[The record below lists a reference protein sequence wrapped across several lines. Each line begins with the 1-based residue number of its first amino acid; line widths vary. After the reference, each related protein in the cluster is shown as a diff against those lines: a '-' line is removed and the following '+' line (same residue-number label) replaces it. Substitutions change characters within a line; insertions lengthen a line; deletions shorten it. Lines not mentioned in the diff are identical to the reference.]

1 MAATRLS
8 DSQKQE
14 LVARFCGGASLQQ
27 LATLFGCSPTTVS
40 RTAKAAIDLADYEL
54 LLKQLKAQRGGSSRG
69 DGGLVGEL
77 PLEME
82 EEDEDGSSPEAIPA
96 PEGPVD
102 CGDATETGDASQIG
116 DGIAIGDG
124 DGDDVAAAL
133 SPSEPGELPELAT
146 TVSSYGLEEPAEAV
160 AEPAVVPAVP
170 RPILGRRRSGAAT
183 PGTPATPLSDADQAP
198 ADLSEQ
204 AGLETDF
211 AVAQPPLGTLPL
223 PASAPAPGAGAGQTP
238 ADLAPAAAGPGEL
251 AIDDADDFG
260 ADDAED
266 GEDDLSDDPGEEI
279 CFAQG
284 ETFVAIP
291 VGPIIDDL
299 AIHEAVPFSAAV
311 LPSSAFLLVDKTVE
325 LQARPLRELPELGRL
340 AADELDRQA
349 LVVFVNPRQAKRQC
363 GRTQRVIPLPDP
375 SLLERTAPYLMAQG
389 ITRLVIEGALYA
401 LPGA

>member
-77 PLEME
+77 PLEIEEE
-82 EEDEDGSSPEAIPA
+82 EEDGASPEAIPA
-96 PEGPVD
+96 SEGPVD
-102 CGDATETGDASQIG
+102 CGDATETGDASEIG

-124 DGDDVAAAL
+124 DAVGAAAAL
-133 SPSEPGELPELAT
+133 TPSEPGERLELAT
-146 TVSSYGLEEPAEAV
+146 TVSSYGLEEPSEAV
-160 AEPAVVPAVP
+160 AEPAVNPAVP
-170 RPILGRRRSGAAT
+170 RPILGRRRRSGAAT

-211 AVAQPPLGTLPL
+211 AGAQPPLGTLPL
-223 PASAPAPGAGAGQTP
+223 PAS
-238 ADLAPAAAGPGEL
+238 APAAAGPGEL

>member
-82 EEDEDGSSPEAIPA
+82 VEDEDGAMPEAIPA
-96 PEGPVD
+96 SEGPVD
-102 CGDATETGDASQIG
+102 CGDANETDDASEIG

-124 DGDDVAAAL
+124 AAVGDAAAL
-133 SPSEPGELPELAT
+133 TPSEPGERLELAT
-146 TVSSYGLEEPAEAV
+146 TVSSYGLEEPTEAV
-160 AEPAVVPAVP
+160 AEPAVVPEIP
-170 RPILGRRRSGAAT
+170 KPILGRRRRSGAAT
-183 PGTPATPLSDADQAP
+183 PSTPATPLPDTDLAAANLSGQVGLQA
-198 ADLSEQ
+198 E
-204 AGLETDF
+204 
-211 AVAQPPLGTLPL
+211 
-223 PASAPAPGAGAGQTP
+223 
-238 ADLAPAAAGPGEL
+238 LAPAAAGPGEL

-279 CFAQG
+279 SFAQG

-401 LPGA
+401 LPGT

>member
-69 DGGLVGEL
+69 DGGLMAEL
-77 PLEME
+77 PLEIE
-82 EEDEDGSSPEAIPA
+82 TDQEDGARPEAIPA
-96 PEGPVD
+96 SEGP
-102 CGDATETGDASQIG
+102 GGYGDASDIVEASDIG
-116 DGIAIGDG
+116 APTDIGEAT
-124 DGDDVAAAL
+124 DVGEAVGAAAAL
-133 SPSEPGELPELAT
+133 TPSEPGEPPELAT
-146 TVSSYGLEEPAEAV
+146 TGSSHGLEEPAEAV
-160 AEPAVVPAVP
+160 AQPAVVTEVS
-170 RPILGRRRSGAAT
+170 RPILGRRRRSGAAT
-183 PGTPATPLSDADQAP
+183 PSTPATPLPDADQAAPNLSGQVGLQQVGLQQVGLQAELDP
-198 ADLSEQ
+198 A
-204 AGLETDF
+204 
-211 AVAQPPLGTLPL
+211 
-223 PASAPAPGAGAGQTP
+223 
-238 ADLAPAAAGPGEL
+238 ADPAPAAAGPGEL

>member
-82 EEDEDGSSPEAIPA
+82 VEDEDGAMPEAIPA
-96 PEGPVD
+96 SEAPVGY
-102 CGDATETGDASQIG
+102 GDATVISDATDIGEGDGHGDAV
-116 DGIAIGDG
+116 DA
-124 DGDDVAAAL
+124 AAAL
-133 SPSEPGELPELAT
+133 TPSEPGERPELAT
-146 TVSSYGLEEPAEAV
+146 TVSSYGHEEPAEAV
-160 AEPAVVPAVP
+160 AEPAVAPEVP
-170 RPILGRRRSGAAT
+170 RPILGRRRRSGAAT
-183 PGTPATPLSDADQAP
+183 PGTPASPLSDTDQAP
-198 ADLSEQ
+198 ADVSGQ
-204 AGLETDF
+204 VGLET
-211 AVAQPPLGTLPL
+211 G
-223 PASAPAPGAGAGQTP
+223 
-238 ADLAPAAAGPGEL
+238 LAPAAAGPSEL

-266 GEDDLSDDPGEEI
+266 CEDDLSDDPGEEI
-279 CFAQG
+279 FFAQG

-299 AIHEAVPFSAAV
+299 AIHEAVPFSAAI

-401 LPGA
+401 LPGT

>member
-69 DGGLVGEL
+69 DGGLLAEL
-77 PLEME
+77 PLETATDQE
-82 EEDEDGSSPEAIPA
+82 AGARPEAIHVS
-96 PEGPVD
+96 EGPVG
-102 CGDATETGDASQIG
+102 CGDGTDIG
-116 DGIAIGDG
+116 EANDMGEPIDIGEAVG
-124 DGDDVAAAL
+124 AAAAL
-133 SPSEPGELPELAT
+133 TPSEPGEPPELAT
-146 TVSSYGLEEPAEAV
+146 TVSSCGLEEPAEAV
-160 AEPAVVPAVP
+160 AEPAVLTEIS
-170 RPILGRRRSGAAT
+170 RPILGRRRRSGAAI
-183 PGTPATPLSDADQAP
+183 PSTPATPLPD
-198 ADLSEQ
+198 
-204 AGLETDF
+204 
-211 AVAQPPLGTLPL
+211 
-223 PASAPAPGAGAGQTP
+223 
-238 ADLAPAAAGPGEL
+238 ADLAAANLSGQVGLQQVGLHAELDTAADPAPAATGPGEL

-266 GEDDLSDDPGEEI
+266 GEDDLSDDAGEENF
-279 CFAQG
+279 FAQG

-401 LPGA
+401 LPGT

>member
-1 MAATRLS
+1 
-8 DSQKQE
+8 
-14 LVARFCGGASLQQ
+14 
-27 LATLFGCSPTTVS
+27 
-40 RTAKAAIDLADYEL
+40 
-54 LLKQLKAQRGGSSRG
+54 
-69 DGGLVGEL
+69 
-77 PLEME
+77 
-82 EEDEDGSSPEAIPA
+82 
-96 PEGPVD
+96 
-102 CGDATETGDASQIG
+102 
-116 DGIAIGDG
+116 
-124 DGDDVAAAL
+124 
-133 SPSEPGELPELAT
+133 
-146 TVSSYGLEEPAEAV
+146 VSSCGLEEPAEAV
-160 AEPAVVPAVP
+160 AEPAVLTEIS
-170 RPILGRRRSGAAT
+170 RPILGRRRRSGAAI
-183 PGTPATPLSDADQAP
+183 PSTPATPLPD
-198 ADLSEQ
+198 
-204 AGLETDF
+204 
-211 AVAQPPLGTLPL
+211 
-223 PASAPAPGAGAGQTP
+223 
-238 ADLAPAAAGPGEL
+238 ADLAAANLSGQVGLQQVGLYAELDTAADPAPAATGPGEL

-266 GEDDLSDDPGEEI
+266 GEDDLSDDAGEENF
-279 CFAQG
+279 FAQG

>member
-54 LLKQLKAQRGGSSRG
+54 LLKQLKAQRGGSSRS

-77 PLEME
+77 PLEIEEE
-82 EEDEDGSSPEAIPA
+82 EEDDDEDGARPEAIPA
-96 PEGPVD
+96 SEGPVD
-102 CGDATETGDASQIG
+102 CGDATEIGDASEIG

-124 DGDDVAAAL
+124 DGDEVAAAL
-133 SPSEPGELPELAT
+133 TPSEPGERLELAT

-160 AEPAVVPAVP
+160 AEPAVLPAVS
-170 RPILGRRRSGAAT
+170 RPILGRRRRSGAAT
-183 PGTPATPLSDADQAP
+183 PGTPATPLPDP
-198 ADLSEQ
+198 DLAAANLSGQ
-204 AGLETDF
+204 VGLET
-211 AVAQPPLGTLPL
+211 Q
-223 PASAPAPGAGAGQTP
+223 
-238 ADLAPAAAGPGEL
+238 LAPAAAGPGEL

-266 GEDDLSDDPGEEI
+266 GEDDLSDDPGEENS
-279 CFAQG
+279 FAQG

>member
-69 DGGLVGEL
+69 DGGLMAEL
-77 PLEME
+77 PLEIE
-82 EEDEDGSSPEAIPA
+82 TDQEDGARPEAIPA
-96 PEGPVD
+96 SEGP
-102 CGDATETGDASQIG
+102 GGYGDASDIVEASDIG
-116 DGIAIGDG
+116 APTDIGEAT
-124 DGDDVAAAL
+124 DVGEAVGAAAAL
-133 SPSEPGELPELAT
+133 TPSEPGEPPELAT
-146 TVSSYGLEEPAEAV
+146 TGSSHGLEEPAEAV
-160 AEPAVVPAVP
+160 AQPAVVTEVS
-170 RPILGRRRSGAAT
+170 RPILGRRRRSGAAT
-183 PGTPATPLSDADQAP
+183 PSTPATPLPDADQAAPNLSGQVGLQQVGLQQVGLQQVGLQAELDP
-198 ADLSEQ
+198 A
-204 AGLETDF
+204 
-211 AVAQPPLGTLPL
+211 
-223 PASAPAPGAGAGQTP
+223 
-238 ADLAPAAAGPGEL
+238 ADPAPAAAGPGEL

>member
-69 DGGLVGEL
+69 DGGLLGEL

-82 EEDEDGSSPEAIPA
+82 VDQEDGARPEAIPA
-96 PEGPVD
+96 SEAPV
-102 CGDATETGDASQIG
+102 GYGEATDIG

-124 DGDDVAAAL
+124 DAVGADL
-133 SPSEPGELPELAT
+133 TPSEPGEPPELAT
-146 TVSSYGLEEPAEAV
+146 TVSSYGLEEPADAV
-160 AEPAVVPAVP
+160 AEPAVDPEVP
-170 RPILGRRRSGAAT
+170 RPILGRRRRSGAAT
-183 PGTPATPLSDADQAP
+183 PSTPATPLSDTDQAP

-211 AVAQPPLGTLPL
+211 AGAQPPLGTLPV
-223 PASAPAPGAGAGQTP
+223 PASAQAPGAGQTP

-266 GEDDLSDDPGEEI
+266 GEDDLSDDPGEENT
-279 CFAQG
+279 FAQG

>member
-69 DGGLVGEL
+69 DGGLLAEL
-77 PLEME
+77 PLEIATD
-82 EEDEDGSSPEAIPA
+82 EEDEPRPEAIPA
-96 PEGPVD
+96 SEGPVG
-102 CGDATETGDASQIG
+102 CGEANDIVEPTDIGEAIDVGEAT
-116 DGIAIGDG
+116 
-124 DGDDVAAAL
+124 DVGEAVGAAAAL
-133 SPSEPGELPELAT
+133 TPSEPGEPPELAT

-160 AEPAVVPAVP
+160 PEPVVVTEVS
-170 RPILGRRRSGAAT
+170 RPILGRRRRSGAAT
-183 PGTPATPLSDADQAP
+183 PSTPATPLPDAELAATNLSGQVGLQQVGLQAELDP
-198 ADLSEQ
+198 A
-204 AGLETDF
+204 
-211 AVAQPPLGTLPL
+211 
-223 PASAPAPGAGAGQTP
+223 
-238 ADLAPAAAGPGEL
+238 ADPAPAAAGPGEL

>member
-77 PLEME
+77 PLAME
-82 EEDEDGSSPEAIPA
+82 IEDEDGARSEAIPA
-96 PEGPVD
+96 SEGPVD
-102 CGDATETGDASQIG
+102 CGD
-116 DGIAIGDG
+116 GDG
-124 DGDDVAAAL
+124 DAAAL
-133 SPSEPGELPELAT
+133 TPSEPGERPELAT
-146 TVSSYGLEEPAEAV
+146 TMSSYGLEEPVEAV
-160 AEPAVVPAVP
+160 AEPGVDPEVP
-170 RPILGRRRSGAAT
+170 RPILGRRRRSGAAT
-183 PGTPATPLSDADQAP
+183 PSTPATPLSDTDQAA
-198 ADLSEQ
+198 ADLSGQ
-204 AGLETDF
+204 VGLETE
-211 AVAQPPLGTLPL
+211 
-223 PASAPAPGAGAGQTP
+223 
-238 ADLAPAAAGPGEL
+238 LAPAAAGPGEL

-266 GEDDLSDDPGEEI
+266 GEEDLSDDPGEEI
-279 CFAQG
+279 SFAQG

>member
-69 DGGLVGEL
+69 DGGLLGGL

-82 EEDEDGSSPEAIPA
+82 IEDGDGDGAGPEAIPGSNA
-96 PEGPVD
+96 PLGY
-102 CGDATETGDASQIG
+102 GDASEIG
-116 DGIAIGDG
+116 DAIAIGDAV
-124 DGDDVAAAL
+124 DVAAAL
-133 SPSEPGELPELAT
+133 TPSEPGERPELAT

-160 AEPAVVPAVP
+160 AEPAVDPEVPK
-170 RPILGRRRSGAAT
+170 PILGRRRRSGAITA
-183 PGTPATPLSDADQAP
+183 GTPTTPLSETDQAP
-198 ADLSEQ
+198 AQLSGQ

-211 AVAQPPLGTLPL
+211 AGAQPPSGTLTE

-238 ADLAPAAAGPGEL
+238 ADPAPAAAGPGEL

-266 GEDDLSDDPGEEI
+266 GEDDLSDDAGEENF
-279 CFAQG
+279 FAQG

>member
-69 DGGLVGEL
+69 DGCLLGEL
-77 PLEME
+77 PLEIE
-82 EEDEDGSSPEAIPA
+82 AEDEDGAKPEAIPA
-96 PEGPVD
+96 VSEAPVD
-102 CGDATETGDASQIG
+102 YGDASEIG
-116 DGIAIGDG
+116 DGIGDG
-124 DGDDVAAAL
+124 DAIDIGEAVGAAAAL
-133 SPSEPGELPELAT
+133 TPSEPGKRPELDT

-160 AEPAVVPAVP
+160 AEPAVDLAVP
-170 RPILGRRRSGAAT
+170 SPILGRRRRSGAITA
-183 PGTPATPLSDADQAP
+183 GTPTTPLSDTDQAP
-198 ADLSEQ
+198 AELSGH
-204 AGLETDF
+204 AGLET
-211 AVAQPPLGTLPL
+211 
-223 PASAPAPGAGAGQTP
+223 
-238 ADLAPAAAGPGEL
+238 DLAPAAAAPGEL

-299 AIHEAVPFSAAV
+299 AIHEAVPFRAAV

-389 ITRLVIEGALYA
+389 ITRLVIEGALYS

>member
-82 EEDEDGSSPEAIPA
+82 EEDEDRARPEAIPGSEA
-96 PEGPVD
+96 PVGS
-102 CGDATETGDASQIG
+102 GDASEIGDASEVG

-124 DGDDVAAAL
+124 NGVAAAL
-133 SPSEPGELPELAT
+133 TPSEPGERAELAT

-160 AEPAVVPAVP
+160 AEPAVDPEVP
-170 RPILGRRRSGAAT
+170 RPILGRRRRSGAAT
-183 PGTPATPLSDADQAP
+183 PSTPTTPLSETDQAP
-198 ADLSEQ
+198 ADLSGQ
-204 AGLETDF
+204 AGLKTDF
-211 AVAQPPLGTLPL
+211 AGAQPPLGTLPE
-223 PASAPAPGAGAGQTP
+223 PASAPALGAGQTP
-238 ADLAPAAAGPGEL
+238 ANLAPAAAGPGEL

-260 ADDAED
+260 AED
-266 GEDDLSDDPGEEI
+266 GEEDLSDDPGEEI
-279 CFAQG
+279 FFAQG

-401 LPGA
+401 LPGT

>member
-54 LLKQLKAQRGGSSRG
+54 LLKQLKAQRGGSSRS

-77 PLEME
+77 PLEI
-82 EEDEDGSSPEAIPA
+82 EEDEDGARPEAITGSEA
-96 PEGPVD
+96 PVGY
-102 CGDATETGDASQIG
+102 GDATE
-116 DGIAIGDG
+116 IGDG
-124 DGDDVAAAL
+124 DGIGDGDDAAAAL
-133 SPSEPGELPELAT
+133 TPSEPGERLELAT

-170 RPILGRRRSGAAT
+170 RPILGRRRRSGAAT
-183 PGTPATPLSDADQAP
+183 PSTPATPLSDTDQAP
-198 ADLSEQ
+198 ADLSGQ
-204 AGLETDF
+204 VGLET
-211 AVAQPPLGTLPL
+211 
-223 PASAPAPGAGAGQTP
+223 
-238 ADLAPAAAGPGEL
+238 DLAPAAAGPGEL

>member
-77 PLEME
+77 PLEV
-82 EEDEDGSSPEAIPA
+82 EEDEDGASPEAIPSS
-96 PEGPVD
+96 EGPVD
-102 CGDATETGDASQIG
+102 CGDATETGDASEIG

-124 DGDDVAAAL
+124 DGDGDGDEVAAAL
-133 SPSEPGELPELAT
+133 TPSEPGERLELAT

-170 RPILGRRRSGAAT
+170 RPILGGRRRSGAAT
-183 PGTPATPLSDADQAP
+183 PGTPATPLSDSYQAP
-198 ADLSEQ
+198 ADLSEK

-211 AVAQPPLGTLPL
+211 AGAQPPLRTLPL
-223 PASAPAPGAGAGQTP
+223 PAP
-238 ADLAPAAAGPGEL
+238 APAAAGTGEL

-279 CFAQG
+279 SFAQG

>member
-54 LLKQLKAQRGGSSRG
+54 LLKRLKAQRGGSSRS
-69 DGGLVGEL
+69 DGGLVEEL
-77 PLEME
+77 PLEI
-82 EEDEDGSSPEAIPA
+82 EEDEDGASPEAIPGSEA
-96 PEGPVD
+96 PFGY
-102 CGDATETGDASQIG
+102 GDASEIG
-116 DGIAIGDG
+116 GGIAIGDG
-124 DGDDVAAAL
+124 YGDAVGAAL
-133 SPSEPGELPELAT
+133 TPSEPGEEPELAT

-160 AEPAVVPAVP
+160 AEPAVDPEVP
-170 RPILGRRRSGAAT
+170 RPILGRRRRSGAAT
-183 PGTPATPLSDADQAP
+183 PSTPATPLSDTDQAP
-198 ADLSEQ
+198 ADLSGQ
-204 AGLETDF
+204 VGLETE
-211 AVAQPPLGTLPL
+211 
-223 PASAPAPGAGAGQTP
+223 
-238 ADLAPAAAGPGEL
+238 LAPAAAGPGEL

-266 GEDDLSDDPGEEI
+266 GEDDLSDDPGEENT
-279 CFAQG
+279 FAQG

-291 VGPIIDDL
+291 VGPIINDL
-299 AIHEAVPFSAAV
+299 AINAAVPFSAAV

>member
-1 MAATRLS
+1 MVSLASERPMAATRLS

-54 LLKQLKAQRGGSSRG
+54 LLKQLKAQRSGSSRG

-82 EEDEDGSSPEAIPA
+82 EEDEDGASPEAIPA
-96 PEGPVD
+96 SEGPVD
-102 CGDATETGDASQIG
+102 CGDATETGDANEIG

-124 DGDDVAAAL
+124 DAVGAAAAL
-133 SPSEPGELPELAT
+133 MPSEPEERLELAT

-160 AEPAVVPAVP
+160 ADPAVDPEVP
-170 RPILGRRRSGAAT
+170 RPILGRRRRSGAAT
-183 PGTPATPLSDADQAP
+183 PSTPATPLSDTDQAP
-198 ADLSEQ
+198 ANLSGQ
-204 AGLETDF
+204 VGLETE
-211 AVAQPPLGTLPL
+211 
-223 PASAPAPGAGAGQTP
+223 
-238 ADLAPAAAGPGEL
+238 LAPAAAGPGEL

-279 CFAQG
+279 CFDQG

-401 LPGA
+401 LPGT

>member
-1 MAATRLS
+1 
-8 DSQKQE
+8 
-14 LVARFCGGASLQQ
+14 
-27 LATLFGCSPTTVS
+27 LFGCSPTTVS

-77 PLEME
+77 PLAME
-82 EEDEDGSSPEAIPA
+82 IEDEDGARSEAIPA
-96 PEGPVD
+96 SEGPVD
-102 CGDATETGDASQIG
+102 CGD
-116 DGIAIGDG
+116 GDG
-124 DGDDVAAAL
+124 DAAAL
-133 SPSEPGELPELAT
+133 TPSEPGERPELAT
-146 TVSSYGLEEPAEAV
+146 TMSSYGLEEPVEAV
-160 AEPAVVPAVP
+160 AEPGVDPEVP
-170 RPILGRRRSGAAT
+170 RPILGRRRRSGAAT
-183 PGTPATPLSDADQAP
+183 PSTPATPLSDTDQAA
-198 ADLSEQ
+198 ADLSGQ
-204 AGLETDF
+204 VGLETE
-211 AVAQPPLGTLPL
+211 
-223 PASAPAPGAGAGQTP
+223 
-238 ADLAPAAAGPGEL
+238 LAPAAAGPGEL

-266 GEDDLSDDPGEEI
+266 GEEDLSDDPGEEI
-279 CFAQG
+279 SFAQG

>member
-82 EEDEDGSSPEAIPA
+82 VEDEDGARPEAIPA
-96 PEGPVD
+96 SEAPVGY
-102 CGDATETGDASQIG
+102 GDAPETGDASEIG
-116 DGIAIGDG
+116 DGIAIAIGDG
-124 DGDDVAAAL
+124 DAVGAAADL
-133 SPSEPGELPELAT
+133 TPSEPGERAELAT

-160 AEPAVVPAVP
+160 AEPAVDPEVP
-170 RPILGRRRSGAAT
+170 RPILGRRRRSGAAT
-183 PGTPATPLSDADQAP
+183 PSTPATPISDTDQA
-198 ADLSEQ
+198 AANLSGQ
-204 AGLETDF
+204 VRLET
-211 AVAQPPLGTLPL
+211 
-223 PASAPAPGAGAGQTP
+223 
-238 ADLAPAAAGPGEL
+238 DLAPAAAVPGEL

-266 GEDDLSDDPGEEI
+266 GEEDLSDDPGEENS
-279 CFAQG
+279 FAQG

>member
-77 PLEME
+77 PLAME
-82 EEDEDGSSPEAIPA
+82 IEDEDGARSEAIPA
-96 PEGPVD
+96 SEGPVD
-102 CGDATETGDASQIG
+102 CGD
-116 DGIAIGDG
+116 GDG
-124 DGDDVAAAL
+124 DAAAL
-133 SPSEPGELPELAT
+133 TPSEPGERPELAT
-146 TVSSYGLEEPAEAV
+146 TMSSYGLEEPVEAV
-160 AEPAVVPAVP
+160 AEPGVDPEVP
-170 RPILGRRRSGAAT
+170 RPILGRRRRSGAAT
-183 PGTPATPLSDADQAP
+183 PSTPATPLSDTDQAA
-198 ADLSEQ
+198 ADLSGQ
-204 AGLETDF
+204 VGLETE
-211 AVAQPPLGTLPL
+211 
-223 PASAPAPGAGAGQTP
+223 
-238 ADLAPAAAGPGEL
+238 LAPAAAGPGEL

-266 GEDDLSDDPGEEI
+266 GEEDLSDDPGEEI
-279 CFAQG
+279 SFAQG

-375 SLLERTAPYLMAQG
+375 SLLERTAPYLMAQW